1 MGNHDIVQSHCL
13 NVRHYEG
20 GHTID
25 NNNVYIISVCLG
37 TQQSELLERRHYIVK
52 QLRYTASNLEGRSQ
66 VSQHVVIFSQEVV
79 YKA

>member
-1 MGNHDIVQSHCL
+1 
-13 NVRHYEG
+13 VRHYEG

-79 YKA
+79 VQSFEVCRVPRPFP